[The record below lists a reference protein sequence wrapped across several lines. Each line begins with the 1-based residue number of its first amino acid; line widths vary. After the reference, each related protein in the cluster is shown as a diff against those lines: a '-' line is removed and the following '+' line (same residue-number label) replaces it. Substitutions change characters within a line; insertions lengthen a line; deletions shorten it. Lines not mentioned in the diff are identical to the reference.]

1 MHGNILYQ
9 KEMKNIYYKIQVL
22 IIAISSAALMFA
34 GCSDKELAFTPEDN
48 NIPVETDGGY
58 LWAFMTNNKYG
69 RLFYAL
75 SRDGFNWETLN
86 RNHIIDPQYIGHPD
100 ICKGRDGAYY
110 MLAVQPF
117 ALWRSE
123 DLVSW
128 TKTELDEDILNRSN
142 SMGLY
147 VTYYLGAPKMFYDE
161 DSDQYIITWHACQN
175 PDYDDW
181 TTMSTLY
188 VLTKDFENYTEPK
201 KLFAFTGES
210 ENMPTI
216 DVIIRKIDGKYYAL
230 YKDERSKEIAPLT
243 GKTIRMSVSDNLT
256 GPYSNP
262 GEPLTPNDNNRE
274 APILVERPAGA
285 GWALYAEI
293 CEGSP
298 LGYSLFIS
306 PTIDGT
312 WSERTFHGPNV
323 KDGTSRPGARHGCI
337 VKIPET
343 TYKALESAYGNK

>member
-1 MHGNILYQ
+1 
-9 KEMKNIYYKIQVL
+9 MKNIYYKIQVL

-34 GCSDKELAFTPEDN
+34 GCSDKALAFTPEDN

-230 YKDERSKEIAPLT
+230 YKDERSQEIAPLT

>member
-1 MHGNILYQ
+1 MTGNTFKSKSMKLLYR
-9 KEMKNIYYKIQVL
+9 IQALVL
-22 IIAISSAALMFA
+22 AASSVLLSL
-34 GCSDKELAFTPEDN
+34 GCNEQDIECAPTDA

-69 RLFYAL
+69 KLFYAL
-75 SRDGFNWETLN
+75 SRDGFNWQTLN
-86 RNHIIDPQYIGHPD
+86 RNHIIDPAYIGHPD
-100 ICKGRDGAYY
+100 ICQGRDGAYY

-123 DLVSW
+123 DMVTW
-128 TKTELDEDILNRSN
+128 EKNELDEDILNRSN
-142 SMGLY
+142 DMGLY
-147 VTYYLGAPKMFYDE
+147 VTYYLGAPKMFFDK

-181 TTMSTLY
+181 TTMATLY
-188 VLTKDFENYTEPK
+188 VLTKDFQTFSEPK
-201 KLFAFTGES
+201 KLFAFTGEA
-210 ENMPTI
+210 EGMPTI
-216 DVIIRKIDGKYYAL
+216 DVIIRKINGRYYAL
-230 YKDERSKEIAPLT
+230 YKDERSPELAPLT

-262 GEPLTPNDNNRE
+262 SAPLTPNDNNRE

-306 PTIDGT
+306 PTIDGV
-312 WSERTFHGPNV
+312 WSERTFNGPNV

-337 VKIPET
+337 VKIPEA
-343 TYKALESAYGNK
+343 TYQAIEKAYGNK